1 MSEGSGNTQEK
12 KSPVTKPTTVP
23 VLPTMEEDPWTGDPD
38 LPITVIAE
46 KAPPDEMRFTGQV
59 KNTEKKAEE
68 SNTEKA

>member
-1 MSEGSGNTQEK
+1 
-12 KSPVTKPTTVP
+12 
-23 VLPTMEEDPWTGDPD
+23 MEEDPWTGDPD